1 MVEAA
6 VASSPDQFN
15 VEDRTRARRVH
26 AQQSPQTLS
35 FNARTRGRK
44 RLAGRHSEPH
54 GYARTTGFR
63 PVFRDQRVLTKAR
76 FCSAGFRA
84 ARVLSKAVCLI
95 MMRPKVINNQRSI
108 PKNVQAGVR
117 CDERVTRKG
126 FSIEMVRETERGM
139 GREGEISET
148 ENGIIPSLV
157 CMSLRLT

>member
-1 MVEAA
+1 
-6 VASSPDQFN
+6 
-15 VEDRTRARRVH
+15 
-26 AQQSPQTLS
+26 
-35 FNARTRGRK
+35 
-44 RLAGRHSEPH
+44 
-54 GYARTTGFR
+54 
-63 PVFRDQRVLTKAR
+63 
-76 FCSAGFRA
+76 
-84 ARVLSKAVCLI
+84 